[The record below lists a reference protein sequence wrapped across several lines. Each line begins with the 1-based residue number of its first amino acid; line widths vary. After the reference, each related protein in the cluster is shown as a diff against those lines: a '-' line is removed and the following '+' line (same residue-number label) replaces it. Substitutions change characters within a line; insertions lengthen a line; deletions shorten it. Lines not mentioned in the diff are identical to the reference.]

1 MGCWFPL
8 KVWSIVIIGFW
19 VSSLRLNF
27 ATPVGFRMSLSR
39 HHGIS
44 TGENLS
50 RLELLRIGIKHDAKR
65 FGAWA
70 ATAAAAA
77 ASRPE
82 REGKAAISRVHPAP
96 DNGGFLMDLH
106 IGTPPVKLRSLV
118 DIGSDV
124 TWTQCL
130 PCSKERCFG
139 QDTPIFDPKKSTSFQ
154 KSVCRRNNTRGSCS
168 RRIKYGDG
176 STVEGFDAS
185 ETLTFQ
191 NHVSFPNVTFLCGKN
206 NSVGFGFQHTSG
218 LVGLSR
224 GRLSLVSQLNLSQF
238 SYCLPGLGSNST
250 GTLRLGD
257 ASSTAGGGDQV
268 TTTPFAKNPASS
280 NNSAKS
286 QYYYVSVEGISVGKT
301 LLSSVPKEAFLLN
314 PDGSGGMIMDTAT
327 SLTYLP
333 TAAFN
338 AVVDEVGKQLNL
350 SSDNS
355 SDLPCFTLP
364 KKSEIS
370 FPTLTL
376 HLQGSHG
383 SSCANLSIPE
393 HNMFIIEED
402 FGRNTTCLAI
412 GDAGGGGSF
421 GVLGNFLQ
429 QNMMVSYDR
438 AENML
443 SFEPTN
449 CSRHSDPIHPS

>member
-1 MGCWFPL
+1 MGYWFPL
-8 KVWSIVIIGFW
+8 KVWSMVIISFW

-27 ATPVGFRMSLSR
+27 TTPVGLLTSLSR
-39 HHGIS
+39 HHDIN

-50 RLELLRIGIKHDAKR
+50 RVELLRIGIKHDAKR
-65 FGAWA
+65 FGAWRA
-70 ATAAAAA
+70 ATAAA
-77 ASRPE
+77 E
-82 REGKAAISRVHPAP
+82 HEGKVMMSAILPAP
-96 DNGGFLMDLH
+96 DNGGFLMNLS
-106 IGTPPVKLRSLV
+106 IGTPRVNLTSLM
-118 DIGSDV
+118 DIGSDL
-124 TWTQCL
+124 TWMQCQ
-130 PCSKERCFG
+130 PCVHCYP
-139 QDTPIFDPKKSTSFQ
+139 QDTPIFNPKKSTSFH
-154 KSVCRRNNTRGSCS
+154 KSACPRKNKNDTRGSCP
-168 RRIKYGDG
+168 RRIKYDDG
-176 STVEGFDAS
+176 STVEGYYAS
-185 ETLTFQ
+185 ETLTFEGG
-191 NHVSFPNVTFLCGKN
+191 VSFPNVTFLCGQN
-206 NSVGFGFQHTSG
+206 NSGGIGFNHNSG

-250 GTLRLGD
+250 GTLRLGG

-268 TTTPFAKNPASS
+268 TTTPFAEIPASS

-301 LLSSVPKEAFLLN
+301 RLSSVPKEAFQLN
-314 PDGSGGMIMDTAT
+314 QDGSGGMIVNTGT

-338 AVVDEVGKQLNL
+338 AVVDEVGRQLNL
-350 SSDNS
+350 PSDNS

-364 KKSEIS
+364 KKSNGIS

-376 HLQGSHG
+376 HLQGTHAA
-383 SSCANLSIPE
+383 ANLSIPE
-393 HNMFIIEED
+393 QNMFIIEED

-429 QNMMVSYDR
+429 QNMMVTYDL
-438 AENML
+438 AHNTL

-449 CSRHSDPIHPS
+449 CSGRHSPH